1 MEKDFIK
8 YVDLGLGDVP
18 VMVGPETRL
27 SRLATETDGH
37 RLRGVEMFKG
47 HDISMAEAVTRNVSH
62 EGTEIGA
69 LISGVVCLDTVED
82 KKVKF
87 TAAECKFSP
96 SSSIFMEEERY
107 SISSILI
114 RLARE
119 IGEQ

>member
-1 MEKDFIK
+1 
-8 YVDLGLGDVP
+8 
-18 VMVGPETRL
+18 MVGPETRL

-37 RLRGVEMFKG
+37 GLRGVEMFKG